1 MYIGKMGN
9 QPAKINI
16 ASINRSADNK
26 YEAIYGKSKENK
38 KTDEVSIS
46 PAGKKQSMLKQ
57 LMDQKQRIMEQKQ
70 SMLDSDQANGSES
83 MNDKLKEFEQQLK
96 AIDDQ
101 IAQLQA
107 DESDKSE
114 SDSKDDTGK
123 IYKKPKTK
131 EDAQAE
137 QMSAIT
143 KLSSGVSQAEIISS
157 AKDMIDGKINVLKSE
172 IKQGYGNTDQ
182 KIEAASRLQSRS
194 DQLVAKATEKIGE
207 VNETAA
213 VLSNSAAENTETEM
227 EPETKK
233 DTDIQSE

>member
-9 QPAKINI
+9 QSTKINI
-16 ASINRSADNK
+16 ASINRSANNK

-46 PAGKKQSMLKQ
+46 PAGKKQGMLKQ
-57 LMDQKQRIMEQKQ
+57 LMDQKQRILEQKQ
-70 SMLDSDQANGSES
+70 SMLDSDQADGSDS
-83 MNDKLKEFEQQLK
+83 MNDKLKEFEMQLK

-101 IAQLQA
+101 IAQVQA
-107 DESDKSE
+107 DESDN
-114 SDSKDDTGK
+114 SDSYFNDETGK
-123 IYKKPKTK
+123 IYKKPKSK
-131 EDAQAE
+131 EDAQTE

-172 IKQGYGNTDQ
+172 IKQGTGNTDQ

-194 DQLVAKATEKIGE
+194 DQLVAKTAEKIGE

-213 VLSNSAAENTETEM
+213 VLSNSAVESTETEM
-227 EPETKK
+227 EPETEK